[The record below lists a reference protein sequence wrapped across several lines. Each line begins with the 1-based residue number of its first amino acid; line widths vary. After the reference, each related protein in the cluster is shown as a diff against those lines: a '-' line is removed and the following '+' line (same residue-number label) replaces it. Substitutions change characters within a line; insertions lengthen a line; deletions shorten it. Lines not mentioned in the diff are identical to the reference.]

1 MAISSE
7 IISFGKWKEVFF
19 NFGKCWKMLLL
30 KEIVSL
36 SHSLFMLTNLQYW
49 YTLELV
55 FVVLGGI
62 ENTDWEVLHINVCLW
77 SYTKLSKLFHLLNK

>member
-1 MAISSE
+1 
-7 IISFGKWKEVFF
+7 
-19 NFGKCWKMLLL
+19 MLLL

-62 ENTDWEVLHINVCLW
+62 ENTDWEELHINVCLW